1 MKEAHVHSDTTVTI
15 HDVPIPQIT
24 HPSQLLVKVVVSG
37 TNPKVRSDWKMPTS
51 MLKTISHCPNSGD
64 DVAGFVHA
72 VGANVTDFHTGD
84 RVAALHELG
93 TPGGSYAEYALV
105 WDWTT
110 FHLADHISFEE
121 AATVP
126 MAALMASLGVFG
138 MLEVVAGPWTP
149 VQTDS
154 EKPLVI
160 YGAASAVG
168 AYAVKLAKLVNV
180 HPLICV
186 AGKGIPFVQTLI
198 SEGDAIIDYRKG
210 NEFVVEEM
218 RKALKGHDLK
228 YAFDA
233 TSEHGSYINL
243 SQVLAAKGRLTLVLP
258 FPEILKD
265 IPPHI
270 EQSTTMAG
278 SLWKELSKDQT
289 RDNKALGRLGVGQGG
304 KEFGLMFT
312 KLVGTWLN
320 EGKLKPHPY
329 EVVEGGLH
337 GVETALKA
345 LREGKV
351 SAKKYVIRIA
361 DTPDLGAA

>member
-1 MKEAHVHSDTTVTI
+1 
-15 HDVPIPQIT
+15 
-24 HPSQLLVKVVVSG
+24 
-37 TNPKVRSDWKMPTS
+37 MPAS

-64 DVAGFVHA
+64 DVAGFVHG
-72 VGANVTDFHTGD
+72 VGTNVTDFHIGD

-110 FHLADHISFEE
+110 FHLGDNISFEE

-126 MAALMASLGVFG
+126 MAALMASLGIFG
-138 MLEVVAGPWTP
+138 MLELVAGPWAS
-149 VQTDS
+149 VQTEN
-154 EKPLVI
+154 EKPLVV

-186 AGKGIPFVQTLI
+186 AGKGIPFVKTLL
-198 SEGDAIIDYRKG
+198 SESDTIIDYRKG
-210 NEFVVEEM
+210 SEFVVEEM

-233 TSEHGSYINL
+233 TSEHGSYNNL
-243 SQVLAAKGRLTLVLP
+243 SQVLADKGRLTLVLP

-289 RDNKALGRLGVGQGG
+289 RDNKSLGKLGIEKGG

-312 KLVGTWLN
+312 KLIATWLN
-320 EGKLKPHPY
+320 DGKLKPHPY

-337 GVETALKA
+337 GLETALKA
-345 LREGKV
+345 LRQGNV
-351 SAKKYVIRIA
+351 SAMKYVIRIT
-361 DTPDLGAA
+361 DTQDLSVA

>member
-1 MKEAHVHSDTTVTI
+1 
-15 HDVPIPQIT
+15 
-24 HPSQLLVKVVVSG
+24 
-37 TNPKVRSDWKMPTS
+37 MPAS
-51 MLKTISHCPNSGD
+51 ILKTISDCPNSGD

-72 VGANVTDFHTGD
+72 VGANVTDFHIGD

-110 FHLADHISFEE
+110 FHLGDHVSFEE

-126 MAALMASLGVFG
+126 MAALMAAIGIFG
-138 MLEVVAGPWTP
+138 MLEVAAGPWAHR
-149 VQTDS
+149 QAGS

-186 AGKGIPFVQTLI
+186 AGNGIPFVETLL
-198 SEGDAIIDYRKG
+198 SEGDTIIDYRKG
-210 NEFVVEEM
+210 HEFVVEEM
-218 RKALKGHDLK
+218 RKALKGRDLK

-233 TSEHGSYINL
+233 TSEHGSYNNL
-243 SQVLAAKGRLTLVLP
+243 SQVLADKGKLTLVLP
-258 FPEILKD
+258 FPEIMKD

-278 SLWKELSKDQT
+278 SLWKELSADQD
-289 RDNKALGRLGVGQGG
+289 RDNKALGKLGIEEGG
-304 KEFGLMFT
+304 KDFGLMFT
-312 KLVGTWLN
+312 KLIARWLN
-320 EGKLKPHPY
+320 DGKLKPHPH
-329 EVVEGGLH
+329 EVVEGGLY

-345 LREGKV
+345 LRGGKV
-351 SAKKYVIRIA
+351 SAKKYVVRVA
-361 DTPDLGAA
+361 DTPDLRDA

>member
-1 MKEAHVHSDTTVTI
+1 M
-15 HDVPIPQIT
+15 
-24 HPSQLLVKVVVSG
+24 PS
-37 TNPKVRSDWKMPTS
+37 S
-51 MLKTISHCPNSGD
+51 MLKTISDCPNSGD

-72 VGANVTDFHTGD
+72 VGTNVADFHVGD

-105 WDWTT
+105 WDFTT
-110 FHLADHISFEE
+110 FHLADHVSFEE

-126 MAALMASLGVFG
+126 MAALMAALGVFG
-138 MLEVVAGPWTP
+138 MLEVAAGPWTP
-149 VQTDS
+149 IHADS

-168 AYAVKLAKLVNV
+168 AYAVKLAKMVNV

-186 AGKGIPFVQTLI
+186 AGKGIPFVQTLL

-210 NEFVVEEM
+210 NDFVVEEM
-218 RKALKGHDLK
+218 HRALKGKELK

-233 TSEHGSYINL
+233 TSEHGSYNNL
-243 SQVLAAKGRLTLVLP
+243 SQVLADKGRLTLVLP

-278 SLWKELSKDQT
+278 SLWKELSKDET
-289 RDNKALGRLGVGQGG
+289 RDNKALGKLGVGKGG
-304 KEFGLMFT
+304 KEFGLMFS
-312 KLVGTWLN
+312 KLIASWLN
-320 EGKLKPHPY
+320 DGKLKPHPH
-329 EVVEGGLH
+329 EVAEGGLL

-351 SAKKYVIRIA
+351 SAMKYVVRIA
-361 DTPDLGAA
+361 DTPDLSVA

>member
-1 MKEAHVHSDTTVTI
+1 
-15 HDVPIPQIT
+15 
-24 HPSQLLVKVVVSG
+24 
-37 TNPKVRSDWKMPTS
+37 MPAS
-51 MLKTISHCPNSGD
+51 MLKTISDCPNSGD
-64 DVAGFVHA
+64 DVGGFVHA
-72 VGANVTDFHTGD
+72 VGANVTDFHVGD

-110 FHLADHISFEE
+110 FHLGDHVSFEE

-126 MAALMASLGVFG
+126 MAALMAAIGIFG
-138 MLEVVAGPWTP
+138 MLEVAAGPWAHL
-149 VQTDS
+149 QAGS
-154 EKPLVI
+154 EKPLAI

-186 AGKGIPFVQTLI
+186 AGNGIPFVETLLC
-198 SEGDAIIDYRKG
+198 EGDTIIDYRKG
-210 NEFVVEEM
+210 HEFVVEEM
-218 RKALKGHDLK
+218 RKALKGKDLK

-233 TSEHGSYINL
+233 TSEHGSYNNL
-243 SQVLAAKGRLTLVLP
+243 SQVLADKGKLTLVLP

-278 SLWKELSKDQT
+278 SLWKELSADQE
-289 RDNKALGRLGVGQGG
+289 RDNKALGRLGIGKGG

-312 KLVGTWLN
+312 KLIARWLN
-320 EGKLKPHPY
+320 DGKLKPHPH
-329 EVVEGGLH
+329 EVVEGGLY

-345 LREGKV
+345 LRGGKV
-351 SAKKYVIRIA
+351 SAKKYVVRVA
-361 DTPDLGAA
+361 DTPDLRDA

>member
-1 MKEAHVHSDTTVTI
+1 MKEAHVHPDTTVTI

-24 HPSQLLVKVVVSG
+24 HPSQILVKVVVSG
-37 TNPKVRSDWKMPTS
+37 TNPKDWKMPAS

-72 VGANVTDFHTGD
+72 IGTNVTDFHIGD

-93 TPGGSYAEYALV
+93 TPGGSYAEYSLV

-110 FHLADHISFEE
+110 FQLGNHVSFEE

-126 MAALMASLGVFG
+126 MAALMASIGIFG
-138 MLEVVAGPWTP
+138 MLELAAGPWAP
-149 VQTDS
+149 VPTDS

-168 AYAVKLAKLVNV
+168 AYAVKLAKLINV

-186 AGKGIPFVQTLI
+186 AGKGIPFVKTLLG
-198 SEGDAIIDYRKG
+198 EGDTIIDYREG
-210 NEFVVEEM
+210 NESVVEEM
-218 RKALKGHDLK
+218 RKALKGNHLK

-233 TSEHGSYINL
+233 TSEHGSYNNL
-243 SQVLAAKGRLTLVLP
+243 SQVLADKGKLTLVLP

-278 SLWKELSKDQT
+278 SLWKELSKDQS
-289 RDNKALGRLGVGQGG
+289 RDNKALGKLGVVNGG

-312 KLVGTWLN
+312 KLIARWLN
-320 EGKLKPHPY
+320 EGKLQPHPY

-337 GVETALKA
+337 GIETALKA
-345 LREGKV
+345 SRGGKV
-351 SAKKYVIRIA
+351 SAIKYVIRIA
-361 DTPDLGAA
+361 DTPDLSVA

>member
-1 MKEAHVHSDTTVTI
+1 
-15 HDVPIPQIT
+15 
-24 HPSQLLVKVVVSG
+24 
-37 TNPKVRSDWKMPTS
+37 MPAS
-51 MLKTISHCPNSGD
+51 MLKTISDCPNSGD

-72 VGANVTDFHTGD
+72 VGANVTDFHVGD

-110 FHLADHISFEE
+110 FHLGDHVSLEE

-126 MAALMASLGVFG
+126 MAALMAAIGIFG
-138 MLEVVAGPWTP
+138 MLEVAAGPWA
-149 VQTDS
+149 QLQAGS

-186 AGKGIPFVQTLI
+186 AGNGIPFVETLLC
-198 SEGDAIIDYRKG
+198 EGDTIIDYRKG
-210 NEFVVEEM
+210 HEFVVEQM
-218 RKALKGHDLK
+218 RKALKGKDLK

-233 TSEHGSYINL
+233 TSEHGSYNNL
-243 SQVLAAKGRLTLVLP
+243 SQVLADKGKLTLVLP

-278 SLWKELSKDQT
+278 SLWKELTADQE
-289 RDNKALGRLGVGQGG
+289 RDNKALGRLGIEKGG
-304 KEFGLMFT
+304 KDFGLMFT
-312 KLVGTWLN
+312 KLISRWLN
-320 EGKLKPHPY
+320 DGKLKPHPH
-329 EVVEGGLH
+329 EVVEGGLY

-345 LREGKV
+345 LRGGKA
-351 SAKKYVIRIA
+351 SAKKYVVRVA
-361 DTPDLGAA
+361 DTPDLRDA

>member
-1 MKEAHVHSDTTVTI
+1 MKEAHVHSDTSVTI
-15 HDVPIPQIT
+15 HDAPIPQIT
-24 HPSQLLVKVVVSG
+24 HPHQILVKVVVSG
-37 TNPKVRSDWKMPTS
+37 TNPKDWKMPAS
-51 MLKTISHCPNSGD
+51 MLKTISNCPNSGD

-72 VGANVTDFHTGD
+72 VGTSVTAFHIGD

-110 FHLADHISFEE
+110 FHLGEHVSFEE

-126 MAALMASLGVFG
+126 MTALMAAVGIFG
-138 MLEVVAGPWTP
+138 MLEVATGPWA
-149 VQTDS
+149 QTDT

-186 AGKGIPFVQTLI
+186 AGKGIPFVQTLL
-198 SEGDAIIDYRKG
+198 SEGDTIIDYRKG
-210 NEFVVEEM
+210 HEFVVEEM
-218 RKALKGHDLK
+218 RKALRGAHLK

-233 TSEHGSYINL
+233 TSEHGSYIDL
-243 SQVLAAKGRLTLVLP
+243 SQVLADKGRLTLVLP

-289 RDNKALGRLGVGQGG
+289 RDNKSLGKLGIERGG

-312 KLVGTWLN
+312 KLIATWLN
-320 EGKLKPHPY
+320 DGLLKPHPH

-337 GVETALKA
+337 GVEIALKA
-345 LREGKV
+345 LRGGKA
-351 SAKKYVIRIA
+351 SAMKYVIRIA
-361 DTPDLGAA
+361 DTPDLSVA

>member
-1 MKEAHVHSDTTVTI
+1 
-15 HDVPIPQIT
+15 
-24 HPSQLLVKVVVSG
+24 
-37 TNPKVRSDWKMPTS
+37 MPTS
-51 MLKTISHCPNSGD
+51 MLKTISDCPNSGD

-72 VGANVTDFHTGD
+72 VGSGVTDFHVGE

-93 TPGGSYAEYALV
+93 TPGGSYAEFALV

-110 FHLADHISFEE
+110 FHLGDHVSFEE

-126 MAALMASLGVFG
+126 MAALMASIGLFG
-138 MLEVVAGPWTP
+138 MLEVVAGPWIH
-149 VQTDS
+149 VLAGS
-154 EKPLVI
+154 EEPLVI

-168 AYAVKLAKLVNV
+168 AFAVKLAKLVNV

-186 AGKGIPFVQTLI
+186 AGNGIPFVETLI
-198 SEGDAIIDYRKG
+198 SESDTIIDYRKG
-210 NEFVVEEM
+210 NDFVVEEM
-218 RKALKGHDLK
+218 RKALKGNDLK

-233 TSEHGSYINL
+233 TSEHGSYTNL
-243 SQVLAAKGRLTLVLP
+243 SQVLTNMGKLTLVLP
-258 FPEILKD
+258 FPEIMKD

-278 SLWKELSKDQT
+278 SLWKELSADPE
-289 RDNKALGRLGVGQGG
+289 RDNKALGKLGIENGG
-304 KEFGLMFT
+304 KEFGVMFT
-312 KLVGTWLN
+312 KLIARWLN
-320 EGKLKPHPY
+320 EGKLKPHPH

-351 SAKKYVIRIA
+351 SAKKYVVRIA
-361 DTPDLGAA
+361 DTPNLDVA

>member
-1 MKEAHVHSDTTVTI
+1 
-15 HDVPIPQIT
+15 
-24 HPSQLLVKVVVSG
+24 
-37 TNPKVRSDWKMPTS
+37 MPAS

-64 DVAGFVHA
+64 DVAGYVHA
-72 VGANVTDFHTGD
+72 IGDNVTDFHIGD

-93 TPGGSYAEYALV
+93 APGGSYAEYALA

-110 FHLADHISFEE
+110 FHLAQHVSFEE
-121 AATVP
+121 AATMP
-126 MAALMASLGVFG
+126 MAALMASIGLFG
-138 MLEVVAGPWTP
+138 MLEVAAGPWAP
-149 VQTDS
+149 VQAGS

-168 AYAVKLAKLVNV
+168 AFAVKLAKLINV

-186 AGKGIPFVQTLI
+186 AGNGIPFVETLLG
-198 SEGDAIIDYRKG
+198 EGDIIIDYRKG

-218 RKALKGHDLK
+218 RKALKGKDLK

-243 SQVLAAKGRLTLVLP
+243 SQVLANQGRLTLVLP
-258 FPEILKD
+258 FPEILKG

-278 SLWKELSKDQT
+278 SLWKELSKDQS
-289 RDNKALGRLGVGQGG
+289 RDNKALGKLGIGAGG

-312 KLVGTWLN
+312 KLIGAWLN
-320 EGKLKPHPY
+320 DGKLKPHPH
-329 EVVEGGLH
+329 EVVSGGLH
-337 GVETALKA
+337 GVETSLKA

-361 DTPDLGAA
+361 DTPDLGVV

>member
-1 MKEAHVHSDTTVTI
+1 M
-15 HDVPIPQIT
+15 
-24 HPSQLLVKVVVSG
+24 
-37 TNPKVRSDWKMPTS
+37 
-51 MLKTISHCPNSGD
+51 
-64 DVAGFVHA
+64 
-72 VGANVTDFHTGD
+72 TDFHVGD

-110 FHLADHISFEE
+110 FHLGNHISFEE

-126 MAALMASLGVFG
+126 MAALMASIGIFG
-138 MLEVVAGPWTP
+138 MLEVTAGPWVP
-149 VQTDS
+149 VEKDC

-186 AGKGIPFVQTLI
+186 AGKGIPFVKPLLG
-198 SEGDAIIDYRKG
+198 EGDTIIDYRKG
-210 NEFVVEEM
+210 NEFVVDEM
-218 RKALKGHDLK
+218 RKALKGKDLK
-228 YAFDA
+228 HAFDA
-233 TSEHGSYINL
+233 TSEHGSYNNL
-243 SQVLAAKGRLTLVLP
+243 SHVLADKGKLTLVLP

-278 SLWKELSKDQT
+278 SLWKELSKDET
-289 RDNKALGRLGVGQGG
+289 RDNKNLGKLGVGKGG

-312 KLVGTWLN
+312 KLIASYLN
-320 EGKLKPHPY
+320 DGKLKTHPY
-329 EVVEGGLH
+329 EVVEGGLN
-337 GVETALKA
+337 GLETALKA

-351 SAKKYVIRIA
+351 SAMKYAIRIA
-361 DTPDLGAA
+361 DTPGLTDTQERTFS

>member
-1 MKEAHVHSDTTVTI
+1 
-15 HDVPIPQIT
+15 
-24 HPSQLLVKVVVSG
+24 
-37 TNPKVRSDWKMPTS
+37 MPAS
-51 MLKTISHCPNSGD
+51 MLKTISDCPNSGD
-64 DVAGFVHA
+64 DIAGFVHA
-72 VGANVTDFHTGD
+72 VGASVTDFHVGD

-93 TPGGSYAEYALV
+93 TPSGSYAEYALV

-110 FHLADHISFEE
+110 FHLGDNISFEE

-126 MAALMASLGVFG
+126 MAALMASIGIFG
-138 MLEVVAGPWTP
+138 MLEVTAGPWAH
-149 VQTDS
+149 VHAGS
-154 EKPLVI
+154 AKPLVI

-186 AGKGIPFVQTLI
+186 AGNGIPFVETLV
-198 SEGDAIIDYRKG
+198 SEGDTIIDYRKG
-210 NEFVVEEM
+210 HDFVVGEM
-218 RKALKGHDLK
+218 RKALRGNDLK

-233 TSEHGSYINL
+233 TSEHGSYNNL
-243 SQVLAAKGRLTLVLP
+243 SQVLADKGKLTLVLP

-278 SLWKELSKDQT
+278 SLWKELSADQE
-289 RDNKALGRLGVGQGG
+289 RDNRALGKLGIETGG
-304 KEFGLMFT
+304 KEFGIMFT
-312 KLVGTWLN
+312 KLIARWLN
-320 EGKLKPHPY
+320 DGKLKPHPH
-329 EVVEGGLH
+329 EVVEGGLY

-345 LREGKV
+345 LRGGKV

-361 DTPDLGAA
+361 DTPDLRDA

>member
-1 MKEAHVHSDTTVTI
+1 
-15 HDVPIPQIT
+15 
-24 HPSQLLVKVVVSG
+24 
-37 TNPKVRSDWKMPTS
+37 MPAS
-51 MLKTISHCPNSGD
+51 MLTTISDCPNSGD

-72 VGANVTDFHTGD
+72 IGPDVTDFHIGD

-110 FHLADHISFEE
+110 FHLGNHVSFEE

-126 MAALMASLGVFG
+126 MAALMASLGIFG
-138 MLEVVAGPWTP
+138 MLEVASGPWAP
-149 VQTDS
+149 VPSDY

-168 AYAVKLAKLVNV
+168 AYAVKLAKLINV

-186 AGKGIPFVQTLI
+186 AGKGIPFVAKLLD
-198 SEGDAIIDYRKG
+198 EGDTIIDYRKG
-210 NEFVVEEM
+210 NESVVEEL

-243 SQVLAAKGRLTLVLP
+243 SQVLAEKGRLTLVLP

-289 RDNKALGRLGVGQGG
+289 RDNKRLGRLGVEQGG

-312 KLVGTWLN
+312 KLIATWLN
-320 EGKLKPHPY
+320 EGKLKSHPY

-337 GVETALKA
+337 GVERALQA
-345 LREGKV
+345 LRGGKA
-351 SAKKYVIRIA
+351 SAIKYVIRISE
-361 DTPDLGAA
+361 TPDLSVA

>member
-1 MKEAHVHSDTTVTI
+1 
-15 HDVPIPQIT
+15 
-24 HPSQLLVKVVVSG
+24 
-37 TNPKVRSDWKMPTS
+37 MPAS
-51 MLKTISHCPNSGD
+51 MLRTISNCPNSGD

-72 VGANVTDFHTGD
+72 VGANVTDFHVGD

-110 FHLADHISFEE
+110 FHLGDHISFEE

-126 MAALMASLGVFG
+126 MAALMASLGIFG
-138 MLEVVAGPWTP
+138 MLEVAAGPWAP
-149 VQTDS
+149 VPNDS
-154 EKPLVI
+154 KKPLVI

-186 AGKGIPFVQTLI
+186 AGKGIPFVQTLL
-198 SEGDAIIDYRKG
+198 SEGDTVIDYRKG

-233 TSEHGSYINL
+233 TSEHSSYNNL
-243 SQVLAAKGRLTLVLP
+243 SQVLADKGRLTLVLP
-258 FPEILKD
+258 FPEIRKE

-289 RDNKALGRLGVGQGG
+289 RDNKALGKLGVGEGG

-312 KLVGTWLN
+312 KLIATWLN
-320 EGKLKPHPY
+320 DGKLKAHPY
-329 EVVEGGLH
+329 ELVEGGLH
-337 GVETALKA
+337 GIETALKA

-351 SAKKYVIRIA
+351 SAMKYVIRIA
-361 DTPDLGAA
+361 DTPVLSVA